1 MVWDQLEPTPAHL
14 TYLLLST
21 FLISY
26 VLFVRFFR
34 NRREFREAVVNEWCI
49 HGSYTADTCA
59 LHQYT

>member
-1 MVWDQLEPTPAHL
+1 LHLAIKSQRIVVNMVWDQLEPTPPHL

-34 NRREFREAVVNEWCI
+34 NRREFREAIVNE
-49 HGSYTADTCA
+49 
-59 LHQYT
+59 

>member
-34 NRREFREAVVNEWCI
+34 NRRECRETSVRQVCI
-49 HGSYTADTCA
+49 HADICT
-59 LHQYT
+59 LHQYI